1 MAEPGSLQ
9 ELSTALHDGRLAELL
24 TGDGLTRRTVDA
36 LLAPGNSAELHE
48 ILDQHLKATTEVSG
62 KLLPFRP
69 KKAS

>member
-48 ILDQHLKATTEVSG
+48 ILNDHLLTTGQAGG
-62 KLLPFRP
+62 KVLAFRP
-69 KKAS
+69 KRRP